1 MTFAIKTPLENT
13 KSYLKAQGWFDEVTL
28 GLPAV
33 APDGDGITAQVYLAS
48 ASLTFLTRDT
58 TVQVHMIR
66 IRFCK
71 NILNEP
77 SDLTELALAD
87 MVARFITAAI
97 GHFDLTAAIAAV
109 EVFTID
115 VTWDAF
121 EVGDVMCRTAEI
133 ELPLT
138 YREAAT

>member
-13 KSYLKAQGWFDEVTL
+13 KSYLKAKGWFDEVTL
-28 GLPAV
+28 GLPVV
-33 APDGDGITAQVYLAS
+33 APDGDGITAQVYMAS

-58 TVQVHMIR
+58 TVQIHMIR

-87 MVARFITAAI
+87 MVVRFITAAI
-97 GHFDLTAAIAAV
+97 GHFDLTTAIAAV
-109 EVFTID
+109 DVFTID

-121 EVGDVMCRTAEI
+121 EVSDVMCRTAEI

-138 YREAAT
+138 YREAAS